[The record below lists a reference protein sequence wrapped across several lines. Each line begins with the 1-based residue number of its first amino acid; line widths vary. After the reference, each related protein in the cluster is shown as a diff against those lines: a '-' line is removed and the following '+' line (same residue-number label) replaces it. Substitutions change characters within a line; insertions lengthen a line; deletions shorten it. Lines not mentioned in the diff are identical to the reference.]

1 MHGVL
6 VVDGVGL
13 RGGRRSGVDTW
24 MERLSSTEHQSVT
37 HTESGSAC
45 CSLKSCVLFYVCR
58 ATEEFCVE
66 QLKEVHNLKRL
77 FYLLRV

>member
-1 MHGVL
+1 MVHGVL

-13 RGGRRSGVDTW
+13 RGGRQSGVETW
-24 MERLSSTEHQSVT
+24 TERQSVT

-45 CSLKSCVLFYVCR
+45 CSSKSCVLFYVCR

-66 QLKEVHNLKRL
+66 QLKSSV
-77 FYLLRV
+77 

>member
-1 MHGVL
+1 MVHGML
-6 VVDGVGL
+6 VIDEVGL
-13 RGGRRSGVDTW
+13 RGGCRSGVETW
-24 MERLSSTEHQSVT
+24 TELQSVT

-45 CSLKSCVLFYVCR
+45 YSSKSCVLFYVCR